1 MKRFVYKL
9 LLFCIVP
16 MALLLPLAY
25 VTDAGLH
32 KSRHFFF
39 AEWNDL
45 FDGKI
50 NADMLI
56 NGSSRAWVQ
65 FSPYIID
72 SSLGINSYNL
82 GMDATPPDIQY
93 ERLKVYLRY
102 NKKPKYILQEV
113 GYVTTFFASRHLPNY
128 QQFLPY
134 LSDSAIWR
142 LYKGL
147 YPNVSLVERYFPLYK
162 YNNQLPIIK
171 EGLQSYFGRG
181 ITSGKYKGYMGQE
194 RYWDSSFSEMVKSN
208 QKGFD
213 CKIEPKALA
222 TMEQYLTMCKE
233 NDIQIFLVYPPFY
246 YEANRYIV
254 NHQLIL
260 NKLRELARKYDVP
273 YLDYRNTYLD
283 SSRTYY
289 YNSQHL
295 NKRGSELFTQMLVN
309 DLKKIVPAFRKPES
323 DTTQSN

>member
-1 MKRFVYKL
+1 MKRFVFRL

-16 MALLLPLAY
+16 MALLVPLAY

-32 KSRHFFF
+32 KSRHFFY

-65 FSPYIID
+65 ISPYILD
-72 SSLGINSYNL
+72 SGLGINSYNL
-82 GMDATPPDIQY
+82 GMDATPPDIQF

-113 GYVTTFFASRHLPNY
+113 GYVSAFFASKALPNY

-134 LSDSAIWR
+134 LNDTAIWR
-142 LYKGL
+142 LYKDL
-147 YPNVSLVERYFPLYK
+147 YPNVTIVERYFPLYK

-171 EGLQSYFGRG
+171 EGLMSFIGKGRV
-181 ITSGKYKGYMGQE
+181 SGKYKGYMGQNLN
-194 RYWDSSFSEMVKSN
+194 WDSSFSEAVKQNSSA
-208 QKGFD
+208 FV
-213 CKIEPKALA
+213 CKIEPKAVA
-222 TMEQYLTMCKE
+222 TMEAYMTLCKE
-233 NDIQIFLVYPPFY
+233 NGIQMILVYPPFY
-246 YEANRYIV
+246 YEANNYIV
-254 NHQLIL
+254 NHELIL
-260 NKLRELARKYDVP
+260 NKLDELAKKYDIP
-273 YLDYRNTYLD
+273 YLDCRNTYLD
-283 SSRTYY
+283 SNRAYY

-295 NKRGSELFTQMLVN
+295 NKKGSELFTQMLVGE
-309 DLKKIVPAFRKPES
+309 LKKIVPDFSKT
-323 DTTQSN
+323 D

>member
-1 MKRFVYKL
+1 MKRFVFRL

-16 MALLLPLAY
+16 MAVLVPLAY

-65 FSPYIID
+65 FSPYMLD
-72 SSLGINSYNL
+72 TGLGVNSYNL
-82 GMDATPPDIQY
+82 GMDAAPPDIQY

-113 GYVTTFFASRHLPNY
+113 SYVTVFFASRALPNY

-134 LSDSAIWR
+134 LNDTAIWR
-142 LYKGL
+142 LYKNL
-147 YPNVSLVERYFPLYK
+147 YPNVTIVERYFPLYK

-171 EGLQSYFGRG
+171 EGLLSYAGRG
-181 ITSGKYKGYMGQE
+181 RVSGKYKGYMGQNLS
-194 RYWDSSFSEMVKSN
+194 WDSSFSEAVKSN
-208 QKGFD
+208 PSGFV
-213 CKIEPKALA
+213 CKIEPKAVA
-222 TMEQYLTMCKE
+222 IMEEYMTLCKE
-233 NDIQIFLVYPPFY
+233 NNIQMILVYPPFY

-254 NHQLIL
+254 NHELIL
-260 NKLRELARKYDVP
+260 NKLDELAKKYEIPFLDCRK
-273 YLDYRNTYLD
+273 TYLD
-283 SSRTYY
+283 SSKAYY

-295 NKRGSELFTQMLVN
+295 NKNGSELFTQMLVGE
-309 DLKKIVPAFRKPES
+309 LKKNVPDFRKTES
-323 DTTQSN
+323 GTIK